1 VFDSGESASE
11 APRHHF
17 MAEKDFEARNHSA
30 GGRMIYNQ
38 EIRDK
43 T

>member
-1 VFDSGESASE
+1 
-11 APRHHF
+11 
-17 MAEKDFEARNHSA
+17 MAEKDFEARNQGA